1 MVKEQGIVEKVKNSK
16 AMIRVNRT
24 TACETCKSHGSCQM
38 EKRDIVVEVA
48 NDLQA
53 KVGDMVE
60 LSMPDGAIVQLSAM
74 VYLLPIIAL
83 IIGAFTGASIGEAL
97 LWNASVS
104 AVTGGALL
112 MVIVFFILKKLEKTP
127 DFRQRFQAHIT
138 RIISAGSPFPGD
150 NR

>member
-1 MVKEQGIVEKVKNSK
+1 MVKEQGIVEKIDNHS

-24 TACETCKSHGSCQM
+24 SACATCKSHDSCHM

-53 KVGDMVE
+53 QVGDKVE
-60 LSMPDGAIVQLSAM
+60 LSMPEGAVMQLSII

-97 LWNASVS
+97 LLNASVS
-104 AVTGGALL
+104 AVIVGATL
-112 MVIVFFILKKLEKTP
+112 MIIVFFFLKKLEKTP
-127 DFRQRFQAHIT
+127 DFRQRYQARIT
-138 RIISAGSPFPGD
+138 RIVSANSPFPD
-150 NR
+150 DSR